1 MKKDQSFKEMEK
13 IKKDLEKFKKNN
25 AALQNK
31 LAKAQPV
38 YQGAPTSSLIQA
50 PGKGLATG
58 VTPQQQWP
66 AKVASIA
73 PTSKLTPAQLMDVKM
88 TPDEIAFLRN
98 SIGAL
103 NADQKTGVIKIV
115 QEWSRQSEGSC

>member
-1 MKKDQSFKEMEK
+1 MEK
-13 IKKDLEKFKKNN
+13 IKKDLDTFKKKN

-38 YQGAPTSSLIQA
+38 FQGAPTSAPIQA
-50 PGKGLATG
+50 AGKGLGTG
-58 VTPQQQWP
+58 VAPQQQWP
-66 AKVASIA
+66 AKVQSIA

-103 NADQKTGVIKIV
+103 SAEQKTGVIKIV
-115 QEWSRQSEGSC
+115 QEWSR

>member
-1 MKKDQSFKEMEK
+1 
-13 IKKDLEKFKKNN
+13 
-25 AALQNK
+25 
-31 LAKAQPV
+31 
-38 YQGAPTSSLIQA
+38 
-50 PGKGLATG
+50 
-58 VTPQQQWP
+58 
-66 AKVASIA
+66 
-73 PTSKLTPAQLMDVKM
+73 MDVKM